1 MRAES
6 VTSGKSRT
14 STRDRYRVKSKT
26 SDVDETLFA
35 SPTKRKAHAPPKKET
50 VQVITKDLIRNVIVP
65 SKDPSGQSIVL
76 RRHNLSR
83 IKSASK
89 VKSQSEIEREAMRR
103 QQEKDDKATEAA
115 ERKKYFEELD
125 AARKKTEGLNDLEEE
140 AKKEN
145 EYLLEKA
152 RVAKIEQEDKIKQLN
167 ELILDAK
174 VHAIRDLQINEK
186 SEIKADE
193 EDEDKRLDVIMEV
206 HRLNGM
212 RQAERIEQE
221 KIIQRREGARQILSQ
236 IQSNTEA
243 RLLEEEKKNAEAQAL
258 VDYMEKLQDEDVEEL
273 MRKREAQLI
282 LKQEVDEINRQALLQ
297 RERRAEQ
304 EKIQD
309 LKVVEYNRLKA
320 EREAAYEAEQEKLR
334 KAKEIEIQRLRS
346 QQERAQDH
354 QAERD
359 ALRAKRNQEENERE
373 WRRKEKEEAMKKLL
387 VQEEMQVARE
397 EQIKHKL
404 HFQAIQAQRER
415 QEFERILREQQ
426 RDIEKEK
433 AERIEKGAEL
443 GQHASLLRRQIQ
455 ERERQRIEDRKQFF
469 AESENLTSE
478 QEDHEKKIQKV
489 IDQKLDELRK
499 AGIEEKYIS
508 EVVRKMHQ
516 PKRLTD

>member
-1 MRAES
+1 M
-6 VTSGKSRT
+6 
-14 STRDRYRVKSKT
+14 
-26 SDVDETLFA
+26 
-35 SPTKRKAHAPPKKET
+35 
-50 VQVITKDLIRNVIVP
+50 
-65 SKDPSGQSIVL
+65 
-76 RRHNLSR
+76 
-83 IKSASK
+83 
-89 VKSQSEIEREAMRR
+89 
-103 QQEKDDKATEAA
+103 
-115 ERKKYFEELD
+115 
-125 AARKKTEGLNDLEEE
+125 
-140 AKKEN
+140 
-145 EYLLEKA
+145 
-152 RVAKIEQEDKIKQLN
+152 
-167 ELILDAK
+167 
-174 VHAIRDLQINEK
+174 
-186 SEIKADE
+186 
-193 EDEDKRLDVIMEV
+193 
-206 HRLNGM
+206 
-212 RQAERIEQE
+212 
-221 KIIQRREGARQILSQ
+221 
-236 IQSNTEA
+236 
-243 RLLEEEKKNAEAQAL
+243 EEEKKNAEAQAL
-258 VDYMEKLQDEDVEEL
+258 VNYMEQLQDEDVAEL
-273 MRKREAQLI
+273 MQKREAQLV

-354 QAERD
+354 QAARD

-373 WRRKEKEEAMKKLL
+373 WRRKEKEEAMKKIL

-433 AERIEKGAEL
+433 VERLEKGAEL
-443 GQHASLLRRQIQ
+443 GQHAALLRRQIQ

-478 QEDHEKKIQKV
+478 QEDHEKKLQKV